1 MLVFMLSSLAVLI
14 YVCHASP
21 FNERQATVMEVINE
35 LNVLFV
41 AYSSLQLLYSS
52 HDAIMMYEVG
62 NMMIFVIAVGIIL
75 NVLVIIITL
84 S

>member
-1 MLVFMLSSLAVLI
+1 MLSSLAVLI

-52 HDAIMMYEVG
+52 HDALMMYQVG
-62 NMMIFVIAVGIIL
+62 NLMILVIAVGIIL
-75 NVLVIIITL
+75 NVLVILFRL